1 MQEPILTKREH
12 FALELAKHSKWYD
25 GTFQYQVGKI
35 VDFADA
41 LLKKL
46 DDTENSEDLD

>member
-12 FALELAKHSKWYD
+12 FVLELAKHSNWYD
-25 GTFQYQVGKI
+25 GTHQYQIEKI

-41 LLKKL
+41 LLKKM
-46 DDTENSEDLD
+46 DDKDSEDSE